1 MCEES
6 KIGTGA
12 PSIYVITQIWFEY
25 FESIGNPQFNE

>member
-12 PSIYVITQIWFEY
+12 PSLYVITQILFEY
-25 FESIGNPQFNE
+25 FESISNPQVNE